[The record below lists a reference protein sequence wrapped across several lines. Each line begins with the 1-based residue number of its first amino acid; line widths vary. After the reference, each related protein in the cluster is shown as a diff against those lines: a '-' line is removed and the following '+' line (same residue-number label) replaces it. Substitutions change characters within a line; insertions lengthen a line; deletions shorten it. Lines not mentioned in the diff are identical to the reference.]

1 MGKAIDIV
9 NVNWVIQFIKDEY
22 PRSNV
27 KRF

>member
-9 NVNWVIQFIKDEY
+9 NVNWAIQFIKDEY
-22 PRSNV
+22 PRSRV